1 MYFYKG
7 HSEIKGHILNCMVPT
22 CRLNTIAERSMM
34 KTSFIRPC
42 FPLNPPNTTALLS
55 FTAVMWLLHGGGISP
70 VVAGQLH
77 TPAVKIEETI
87 KQILIN
93 NAY

>member
-1 MYFYKG
+1 
-7 HSEIKGHILNCMVPT
+7 MVPT

-34 KTSFIRPC
+34 KTSFIWPC
-42 FPLNPPNTTALLS
+42 SPLDPPNTTALLS
-55 FTAVMWLLHGGGISP
+55 STAVKVWLLHGGGLSP

-87 KQILIN
+87 KQIWIN